1 MFTTWRFGGIVA
13 AISLALAS
21 LTGCAE
27 LGASSAGPR
36 DEQVAAELSAFYSQQ
51 LQWESCDDTFK
62 CATATVPLDWSEPAG
77 ETISLALIRHAAP
90 QGKSQGSLFVNP
102 GGPGASGVTFVRD
115 SLDYAVDD
123 RLLNAFDVIG
133 FDPRGVGEST
143 SVQCFDSSEAADEY
157 VYGITPGVR
166 GSAAWRAAAKAE
178 AKSFAADCLAQTGD
192 LLGHVDSISVA
203 RDLDVLRAIVGDAKL
218 NYIGYSY
225 GTFIGAMY
233 AQTFP
238 DKVGHLV
245 LDGAVD
251 PSISSE
257 DSLVTQAKGF
267 DMALG
272 NWIRWC
278 FTQDDCPF
286 VGSTA
291 QVKREITS
299 ILRELDDYPQI
310 AEDGRLVG
318 ADAFATGM
326 FATLYSPDSW
336 RYLTQLFNDYFE
348 GSVETALAIADWYN
362 DRGEDGTYNSN
373 QTEAFTAVGC
383 LDSSSDSS
391 VSAAAL
397 SRRLAKEAPV
407 FGPYFDGVDSCAS
420 WAFEPVITTA
430 KMTPTGP
437 APIVVIGT
445 TGDPATPIA
454 WSRSFAA
461 QLQDGRFISY
471 DGEGHTGY
479 NKGSACVDNAVD
491 DYFIDDQAPAR
502 TVSC

>member
-1 MFTTWRFGGIVA
+1 MLTRSRFGGIVA
-13 AISLALAS
+13 TLSLGLGA
-21 LTGCAE
+21 LTGCSNNGE
-27 LGASSAGPR
+27 PTSTPLY
-36 DEQVAAELSAFYSQQ
+36 EQVAPEFAGFYSQG
-51 LQWESCDDTFK
+51 LAWTPCDDEFT
-62 CATATVPLDWSEPAG
+62 CATATVPLDWSNPTG
-77 ETISLALIRHAAP
+77 ETISLALIRHTAP
-90 QGKSQGSLFVNP
+90 QGKSRGSLFVNP
-102 GGPGASGVTFVRD
+102 GGPGASGVSFVRD
-115 SLDYAVDD
+115 SIDYAVDD
-123 RLLNAFDVIG
+123 RILGAFDVIG

-143 SVQCFDSSEAADEY
+143 PVKCFDSSEAADEY
-157 VYGITPGVR
+157 VYGITPGAR
-166 GSAAWRAAAKAE
+166 GSAAWRAAATAE
-178 AKSFAADCLAQTGD
+178 AKSFAADCLAQTGE

-203 RDLDVLRAIVGDAKL
+203 RDLDVLRALVGDAKL

-238 DKVGHLV
+238 NKVGHLV

-286 VGSTA
+286 SGTTA

-299 ILRELDDYPQI
+299 ILRELDDDPQI

-336 RYLTQLFNDYFE
+336 KYLTQLFNDYFA
-348 GSVETALAIADWYN
+348 GSVETSLAIADWYN

-397 SRRLAKEAPV
+397 SRRLAKAAPV

-420 WAFEPVITTA
+420 WPFEPVITTA

-437 APIVVIGT
+437 SPIVVIGT
-445 TGDPATPIA
+445 SGDPATPIE
-454 WSRSFAA
+454 WSRNFAA

-491 DYFIDDQAPAR
+491 DFLINDEPPVKR
-502 TVSC
+502 MSC